1 VRGRSCFSRRYSSR
15 VQLITEA
22 GLLLIG
28 KGLIAGL
35 FAGSIGGAMAGLA
48 GLGGGLIY
56 VPILYLL
63 LPGKSDGMAL
73 AVMTSLMAVFLTGLF
88 SSYAHWRLHHV
99 DKALSRNL
107 IPWLGT
113 GAVAGLWT
121 TLRVPEALILL
132 GLAFLDIWIAWD
144 LGRKRTWKSR
154 AGLPAIGLPIGFLS
168 GTLGIG
174 GGAMLVPIFRR
185 LVSLRHAV
193 GTSAFCAT
201 TMAGLAVMVNMALEH
216 HWPLLMGSHLFLV
229 SGFLAGV
236 VFIVSPASRL
246 TAAMHRSYPEPQ
258 IRIILRIV
266 FFTMAVFLVIL
277 SLFGR

>member
-1 VRGRSCFSRRYSSR
+1 
-15 VQLITEA
+15 
-22 GLLLIG
+22 
-28 KGLIAGL
+28 
-35 FAGSIGGAMAGLA
+35 
-48 GLGGGLIY
+48 
-56 VPILYLL
+56 
-63 LPGKSDGMAL
+63 
-73 AVMTSLMAVFLTGLF
+73 
-88 SSYAHWRLHHV
+88 V

-107 IPWLGT
+107 VPWLGT

-121 TLRVPEALILL
+121 TLRVPETLILL

-174 GGAMLVPIFRR
+174 GGTMLVPVLRR

-216 HWPLLMGSHLFLV
+216 HWPLLMGSQLFLV

-246 TAAMHRSYPEPQ
+246 TASMHRSYPEPQ
-258 IRIILRIV
+258 IRLILRMA

-277 SLFGR
+277 TLSER

>member
-1 VRGRSCFSRRYSSR
+1 
-15 VQLITEA
+15 
-22 GLLLIG
+22 
-28 KGLIAGL
+28 
-35 FAGSIGGAMAGLA
+35 MAGLA

-99 DKALSRNL
+99 DRALSRNL

-144 LGRKRTWKSR
+144 LDRKRTWKSW

-174 GGAMLVPIFRR
+174 GGAMLVPILRR

-201 TMAGLAVMVNMALEH
+201 TMTGLAVMVNMALEH
-216 HWPLLMGSHLFLV
+216 HWPLLMGGHLFLV
-229 SGFLAGV
+229 GGFLAGV
-236 VFIVSPASRL
+236 VFIVSPVSRL
-246 TAAMHRSYPEPQ
+246 TAAMHRSHSEPQ
-258 IRIILRIV
+258 IRLILRMT
-266 FFTMAVFLVIL
+266 FFAMAVFLVIL

>member
-1 VRGRSCFSRRYSSR
+1 M
-15 VQLITEA
+15 
-22 GLLLIG
+22 G

-35 FAGSIGGAMAGLA
+35 FAGSIGGALAGLA

-63 LPGKSDGMAL
+63 LPEKGDGTAL

-88 SSYAHWRLHHV
+88 STYAHWRLHHV

-107 IPWLGT
+107 VPWLGA
-113 GAVAGLWT
+113 GAIAGLWI

-132 GLAFLDIWIAWD
+132 GLAILDIWIAWD
-144 LGRKRTWKSR
+144 FGCKRTWKSR
-154 AGLPAIGLPIGFLS
+154 TGLPVIGLPIGFLS
-168 GTLGIG
+168 GIMGIG
-174 GGAMLVPIFRR
+174 GGTMLIPVLRR

-201 TMAGLAVMVNMALEH
+201 TMAGLAVMVNIALEH
-216 HWPLLMGSHLFLV
+216 RWPTLMNDQIFLV

-236 VFIVSPASRL
+236 VFAVSPASRL
-246 TAAMHRSYPEPQ
+246 TAAMHRSHPEPQ
-258 IRIILRIV
+258 IQRILRMA
-266 FFTMAVFLVIL
+266 FLAMAVFLVIL
-277 SLFGR
+277 ALSER